1 MLMVLV
7 TLVLGIS
14 AVDPYDRG
22 TWLLE
27 VAPVVIAIA
36 VLAMTYPRFAL
47 TPLVY
52 RLLFLHAL
60 VLIVGGYYTY
70 ARVPPG
76 FWVQDWLDLERNH
89 YDRFA
94 HVMQG
99 FVPAM
104 LIRELLLRTTILK
117 RGGLTF
123 LTVTSMCLAFSAL
136 YELLEWWTAVFAGDG
151 AVEFLGTQ
159 GDPWDAQ
166 WDMFLAL
173 IGALAAQLLL
183 AKTQDRTLN
192 SLRV

>member
-1 MLMVLV
+1 MVLV

>member
-1 MLMVLV
+1 MVLV

-192 SLRV
+192 SLHI

>member
-1 MLMVLV
+1 
-7 TLVLGIS
+7 
-14 AVDPYDRG
+14 
-22 TWLLE
+22 
-27 VAPVVIAIA
+27 
-36 VLAMTYPRFAL
+36 
-47 TPLVY
+47 
-52 RLLFLHAL
+52 
-60 VLIVGGYYTY
+60 
-70 ARVPPG
+70 
-76 FWVQDWLDLERNH
+76 
-89 YDRFA
+89 
-94 HVMQG
+94 MQG